1 MNLLLIKTKNM
12 KTLFAVVGG
21 LMVSVNV
28 LAHGGHTD
36 LSVAGHGAFH
46 GMPIVLGIAV
56 AIAAFVAY
64 KLLHASKK

>member
-1 MNLLLIKTKNM
+1 M
-12 KTLFAVVGG
+12 KTFFAVLGG

-36 LSVAGHGAFH
+36 FSVAGHGAFH
-46 GMPIVLGIAV
+46 GVPIVLGIAV

-64 KLLHASKK
+64 KALYSSKK

>member
-1 MNLLLIKTKNM
+1 M
-12 KTLFAVVGG
+12 KTLFTVLGG

-46 GMPIVLGIAV
+46 GVPIILGVVV
-56 AIAAFVAY
+56 AIVAFVAY
-64 KLLHASKK
+64 KVLYASKK